1 VRSTYDAVSKSGYQI
16 ESEQFGQHTYRPERV
31 ISSASQ
37 LPSDAS
43 FDYIFVTTKATG
55 SALPLQGYPVGAS
68 TTIVLIQNGIGVEQ
82 PYLDAYPSNT
92 IISGVAY
99 IAASQPDPA
108 RIVQIIASV
117 PMSLQ
122 LGLFPAAEPES
133 CPALVTLL
141 QRLNAASIPSTATH
155 NIQELRWTKLLFN
168 GSVAT
173 TCAAMGLNTA
183 AAMESPGGRELILG
197 LMEEIRQTAIASGC
211 HMTPEYVQSFF
222 DRIDGMD
229 MAPSMLQDCRKGIE
243 MEVEVLCGNV
253 WRVAEKVGVST
264 PRIR

>member
-1 VRSTYDAVSKSGYQI
+1 V
-16 ESEQFGQHTYRPERV
+16 
-31 ISSASQ
+31 
-37 LPSDAS
+37 DAS

-55 SALPLQGYPVGAS
+55 SALPLEGYPVGPS

-82 PYLDAYPSNT
+82 PYQDAYPDNT
-92 IISGVAY
+92 IVSGVAY

-117 PMSLQ
+117 PMSIQ
-122 LGLFPAAEPES
+122 LGLFPAAAPES
-133 CPALVTLL
+133 CSALVTLL
-141 QRLNAASIPSTATH
+141 ERLNAARIPSTPTH

-168 GSVAT
+168 GAVAT
-173 TCAAMGLNTA
+173 TCAATGLNTA
-183 AAMESPGGRELILG
+183 AAMVSPGVKELILG
-197 LMEEIRQTAIASGC
+197 LMEEIRQTAVASGC
-211 HMTPEYVQSFF
+211 HMTPESVQAFF
-222 DRIDGMD
+222 HRLNGMD

-253 WRVAEKVGVST
+253 WRAAEKVGVST